1 MVTHIE
7 NKKQRQGSK
16 QQNSQRKVLSSII
29 IFLNGHHK
37 INEINKTVN
46 LKNDPFSQVHYQ
58 TLLFHFSSSCCLLL
72 QTAIFLH
79 ASLNS
84 SFTLSFHNYSLP
96 CALALH
102 HSHPS
107 FNFSLTLDWTSA
119 LWSFWS
125 SSAADLVSSL
135 RAAMCRAGR
144 RTLPLVS
151 CSNSRET
158 TELWPCWREIAS
170 GVKPSWRS
178 RGEEH
183 KKSKSERPIPIQR
196 KREEDVNVN

>member
-1 MVTHIE
+1 MIHSVRYIIKRFFFTFHLPAASCC
-7 NKKQRQGSK
+7 KRP
-16 QQNSQRKVLSSII
+16 SSCMLPSI
-29 IFLNGHHK
+29 
-37 INEINKTVN
+37 
-46 LKNDPFSQVHYQ
+46 PPS
-58 TLLFHFSSSCCLLL
+58 LFHFII
-72 QTAIFLH
+72 TA
-79 ASLNS
+79 S
-84 SFTLSFHNYSLP
+84 P
-96 CALALH
+96 ALH
-102 HSHPS
+102 NSHPS